1 MKNQLKHKSNY
12 MGLQDN
18 IKDLKISPS
27 LEVIENIYSDKDYIV
42 ELKTNEFTSIC
53 PKTSLPDFATITI
66 QYRPDKF
73 LVEQKSLKLYLC
85 GYRNIGIFQ
94 EHASN
99 KILSDFVNATK
110 PKWAK
115 IITEWKSRGGISTIV
130 EVEYKN
136 KKKSKN

>member
-1 MKNQLKHKSNY
+1 MKNQLKDNSKY
-12 MGLQDN
+12 KGLQDK
-18 IKDLKISPS
+18 IRDLKISPS
-27 LEVIENIYSDKDYIV
+27 LEVVENIYYDKNYIV

-66 QYRPDKF
+66 QYRPNKF

-94 EHASN
+94 ENASN
-99 KILSDFVNATK
+99 KILSDFVNITK
-110 PKWAK
+110 PRWAK
-115 IITEWKSRGGISTIV
+115 ITTEWKSRGGISTIV

-136 KKKSKN
+136 KK